1 MDYRTCY
8 GVIEEA
14 RDEAREEGL
23 EEGREE
29 GLKEGRKKGLKEGR
43 FIGIIEY
50 LRSEGFDEKAI
61 EGKLQEK
68 YDLSP
73 EEIAEYMKM

>member
-23 EEGREE
+23 EEGR
-29 GLKEGRKKGLKEGR
+29 KIGR
-43 FIGIIEY
+43 FIGIIEH

-61 EGKLQEK
+61 EEKLQEK
-68 YDLSP
+68 YGLSQ
-73 EEIAEYMKM
+73 EEIAKYIKMESLKN